1 MAIRMLAIEL
11 IGRFGFL
18 RSSSTPWTADLPTG
32 AGGSDRQS
40 PEGLALGN
48 YVVANIGVRYSLL
61 QGARIFRAF
70 TGSRKAL
77 A

>member
-1 MAIRMLAIEL
+1 MATSVLAKEL

-18 RSSSTPWTADLPTG
+18 RSSSIPWTADWPTG
-32 AGGSDRQS
+32 AGGSYRQS

-70 TGSRKAL
+70 TGSREAL
-77 A
+77 L